1 MGSGIRKYIQIS
13 HHFQCQY
20 QLQKKTNSSCLIGI
34 HFQKPTL
41 FTTDLRGLHHV
52 LTHNNIY
59 QKPDLLRQSL
69 SKITGQGEY
78 TPFKARMWPSL
89 YPDQA
94 SCGWKVI
101 NIRIRGELWYA
112 QLIIGLS
119 LPQSLTGLIRTQ
131 LLVPFKYVNSLI
143 SSLKRQTRCA
153 MIIHYISS
161 SDFVVASWIVIRGG
175 RSKRL

>member
-1 MGSGIRKYIQIS
+1 MSVPIAKS
-13 HHFQCQY
+13 
-20 QLQKKTNSSCLIGI
+20 KSSCLIGI

-52 LTHNNIY
+52 LTHGNIY

-78 TPFKARMWPSL
+78 TAFKTRMWLSL

-101 NIRIRGELWYA
+101 NTRIRGESWYA
-112 QLIIGLS
+112 RLIICLS
-119 LPQSLTGLIRTQ
+119 EPHWPHQNPAFGPTQIRQFTNIFTEKANQVCHDYTLYLIIW
-131 LLVPFKYVNSLI
+131 LCGSFVNCYP
-143 SSLKRQTRCA
+143 RR
-153 MIIHYISS
+153 
-161 SDFVVASWIVIRGG
+161 
-175 RSKRL
+175 